1 MGPGECSSLMDPE
14 MLCVLDPEC
23 TLILEMA
30 CLECGQVGSQVS
42 GAGRMGEA
50 LFVIGAG
57 PLALRSSLDAPREV
71 GGGGAWGGSEQV
83 GGENISAHW
92 KVDHS

>member
-1 MGPGECSSLMDPE
+1 M
-14 MLCVLDPEC
+14 
-23 TLILEMA
+23 
-30 CLECGQVGSQVS
+30 S

-57 PLALRSSLDAPREV
+57 PLALPSSLDAPREV
-71 GGGGAWGGSEQV
+71 GGGGAWGGSGQV
-83 GGENISAHW
+83 GGESISAHW